1 MLSLDHIVIASS
13 DLEKAS
19 KKYEETFDI
28 KTVKGGE
35 HESWGT
41 YNYLAYFSN
50 DSYIEWLGSSKTA
63 IARNSDNPLIQHLVY
78 LLGRGLQEPYQLAL
92 QTCNLDGFVEH
103 FQSEKI
109 PFIGPVPG
117 KRKRPDGKMITWRML
132 FPTYNFKTE
141 TLPFLIEWDQPKEER
156 IDVSLVNNQ

>member
-103 FQSEKI
+103 FQSEKL

-117 KRKRPDGKMITWRML
+117 IRNRPDGKMMTWWRL
-132 FPTYNFKTE
+132 FPTYNVNMG
-141 TLPFLIEWDQPKEER
+141 TLRCVSEWDKPKVAR
-156 IDVSLVNNQ
+156 MAGS